1 SDVANDAGGDYT
13 VVVGDL
19 QNVERN
25 RLWQALEPV
34 TDPVPRLKERVLRKR
49 LELLPQNVEIRD
61 VLQGFEAN
69 HFAGPILRSNCRG
82 HRPERRKAL
91 GLLTEPVPHTAPE
104 GSESR
109 TSV

>member
-1 SDVANDAGGDYT
+1 MSDVTNDAGGDYT

-49 LELLPQNVEIRD
+49 LELLPQNVEVRD

-69 HFAGPILRSNCRG
+69 HFAGPITPR
-82 HRPERRKAL
+82 
-91 GLLTEPVPHTAPE
+91 
-104 GSESR
+104 
-109 TSV
+109 